1 MLRYRLPMM
10 LSLFS
15 LGVTLSCGAQEP
27 PVFNSALAFAQLKK
41 QCDFGPRVPGSP
53 AHQHCRDWLV
63 TALRGYADQVTTQDF
78 IHTFGS
84 PRQSA
89 RASNIIANFQPQ
101 KGERILLCAH
111 WDSRPWA
118 DQDPDPKNHSKPILG
133 ANDGASGVAVLLE
146 IARLLKQKPPRCGV
160 DIVLFDA
167 EDQGME
173 GDERSYAKGAQHFAR
188 AVVPSFH
195 PRFGILLDMIGDAD
209 LTIYQEQNSL
219 HYARAVVDKVWE
231 AAGRSGVTEFVAR
244 PGYAVFDDHLPLLE
258 RGIPCI
264 DLIDFDYP
272 HWHTLADTPDKCS
285 PASLEKVGRVLLQ
298 VLYSE

>member
-1 MLRYRLPMM
+1 MKGGRISAVTGLL
-10 LSLFS
+10 
-15 LGVTLSCGAQEP
+15 LGACLSCGAQEP
-27 PVFNSALAFAQLKK
+27 PPFDAARAYAQLKK
-41 QCDFGPRVPGSP
+41 QCEFGPRVPGSLP
-53 AHQHCRDWLV
+53 HQRCRDWLLA
-63 TALRGYADQVTTQDF
+63 TLRSAAGEVTTQDF

-118 DQDPDPKNHSKPILG
+118 DQDPDPKNHTKPILG
-133 ANDGASGVAVLLE
+133 ANDGGSGVAVLLE
-146 IARLLKQKPPRCGV
+146 IARLLQQKPPRCGV

-167 EDQGME
+167 EDQGTE

-188 AVVPSFH
+188 SLVSSYH
-195 PRFGILLDMIGDAD
+195 PRFGILLDMVGDAN
-209 LTIYQEQNSL
+209 LNIYQEHYSL
-219 HYARAVVDKVWE
+219 QYARPVVDKVWE
-231 AAGRSGVTEFVAR
+231 AAARSGVTEFIPQ
-244 PGYAVFDDHLPLLE
+244 PGYAVYDDHLPLLE

-272 HWHTLADTPDKCS
+272 PWHTLADTPDKCS

-298 VLYSE
+298 VIYSQ